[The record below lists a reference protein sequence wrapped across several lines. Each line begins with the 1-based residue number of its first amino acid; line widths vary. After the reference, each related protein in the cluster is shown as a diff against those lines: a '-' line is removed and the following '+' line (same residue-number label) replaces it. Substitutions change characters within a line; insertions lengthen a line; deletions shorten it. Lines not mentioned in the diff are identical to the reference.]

1 MSYWSGITKTLLVI
15 QQRKDDNNHH
25 VHHDELTA
33 LLRHSPITIVR
44 YLMKAATTEVLSL
57 SNNSSR
63 GSSVSTMSVGT
74 MSIGWSSSIGGV
86 SIGWSN
92 SVGNRGRL
100 GIGSNR
106 DLADSVDWGVDSLA
120 DSLD

>member
-63 GSSVSTMSVGT
+63 GSSVSTMS
-74 MSIGWSSSIGGV
+74 IGWSSSIGGV